1 MNLDEGDEVLVQTQ
15 TFWASVMPL
24 FLLKLKPVLIDSEKE
39 TGNIDV
45 KNIEKNISKKTKA
58 IVITYFPGYP
68 SRIKEVIKIAKKYN
82 LKVVEDI
89 SLCIGAKIDNKPLGS
104 FGDITCFSLGS
115 TKLLSGGQGGGLATD
130 NREYYER
137 SILLGYFGERSL
149 NEVMNP
155 FYRQFNELGYGLNNR
170 MHVLSIA
177 ISKNRFKNINQL
189 ISQRKKRF
197 SILLNYLSKL
207 PFLTFPE
214 KIDKFDR
221 GTWHGLYVRFDSKK
235 CNFSIDE
242 YVNVLNK
249 EGIYIKKG
257 LHYPLL
263 HQTKFFQTLQ
273 DGINGL
279 NNNKNKAIYKNHQFQ
294 ILKVL

>member
-1 MNLDEGDEVLVQTQ
+1 
-15 TFWASVMPL
+15 MPL

-45 KNIEKNISKKTKA
+45 KNIEKNISKRLGNC
-58 IVITYFPGYP
+58 YNLFRYP

-155 FYRQFNELGYGLNNR
+155 FYRQFYELGYGLNNR

-177 ISKNRFKNINQL
+177 ISKIGL
-189 ISQRKKRF
+189 
-197 SILLNYLSKL
+197 
-207 PFLTFPE
+207 
-214 KIDKFDR
+214 KI
-221 GTWHGLYVRFDSKK
+221 
-235 CNFSIDE
+235 
-242 YVNVLNK
+242 
-249 EGIYIKKG
+249 
-257 LHYPLL
+257 
-263 HQTKFFQTLQ
+263 
-273 DGINGL
+273 
-279 NNNKNKAIYKNHQFQ
+279 
-294 ILKVL
+294 